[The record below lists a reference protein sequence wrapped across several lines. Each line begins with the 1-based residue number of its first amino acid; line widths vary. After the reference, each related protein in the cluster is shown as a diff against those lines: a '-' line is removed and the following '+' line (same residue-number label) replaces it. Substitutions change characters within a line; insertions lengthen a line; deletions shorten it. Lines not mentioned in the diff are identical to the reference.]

1 MPALGANQRPVSDD
15 RMLNRYPLWKY
26 LLILAV
32 AILGFIYAAPNLYP
46 PDDAVQISGSS
57 SGMTVDGEVL
67 SKIESALDNAGIS
80 YFAAEQ
86 DGASAQLRFNDGEA
100 QLQGK
105 RVIADALGNDYV
117 VALNQAPTTPDW
129 LVAMGGAPMKLGLD
143 LRGGVH
149 FLLEVDSDSAISKR
163 QETSAD
169 EMKDKLRDARI
180 RYNSVEVENTVIV
193 AEFRET
199 ELRDAAI
206 SELRSDYPQMLFNT
220 DLPGDDDELVFHAEL
235 SEAAV
240 REIEQYAL
248 NQNLTTLRKRVN
260 ELGVSE
266 PIVQSQGRNRII
278 VQLPGVQ
285 DTAEAKRVIGKTA
298 NLEFRLEAAPDA
310 LVAAKEQFDYQ
321 GYPAWLER
329 KVILTGDHVAN
340 ASTTLDPETNTPQV
354 NITLDSLGG
363 TKMNH
368 ATRSNIGRRMAVLFI
383 EYKTRMNTETSA
395 EGEPVEVPEQYT
407 ESKVISLATIQSALG
422 VQFRITGLNAPG
434 EASEL
439 ALMLRSGAL
448 AAPMYFVE
456 ERTIGPSLGAENIQL
471 GVQSVQWGMALVLL
485 FMIVYYRLFGV
496 FANIAL
502 GVNVLVL
509 VAVMSILGATLTLPG
524 IAGIVLTVGMAV
536 DANVLI
542 FARIREELKAG
553 ASPHTAISAGYD
565 RAFTTI
571 LDANLTTL
579 IVAVIL
585 YAIGSGPVKGFAVT
599 LSIGILTSMF
609 TAIMGTRALVNL
621 VYGRRKNLKKLWI

>member
-1 MPALGANQRPVSDD
+1 
-15 RMLNRYPLWKY
+15 MLNRYPLWKY

-57 SGMTVDGEVL
+57 SGMRVDGDVL
-67 SKIESALDNAGIS
+67 GEAEKALKQAGIA
-80 YFAAEQ
+80 YFDAEQ
-86 DGASAQLRFNDGEA
+86 DGSSAQLRFNDGEA

-105 RVIADALGNDYV
+105 SVIADALGNDYV

-129 LVAMGGAPMKLGLD
+129 LVSMGGAPMKLGLD

-149 FLLEVDSDSAISKR
+149 FLLEVDTDSAIEKR

-169 EMKDKLRDARI
+169 EMKDKLRDARV
-180 RYNSVEVENTVIV
+180 RYSSVDIEGTTIV
-193 AEFRET
+193 AKFRET
-199 ELRDAAI
+199 ELRDQAI
-206 SELRSDYPQMLFNT
+206 SELRSDFPQMLF
-220 DLPGDDDELVFHAEL
+220 DSDVPGDSDELVFHANL

-340 ASTTLDPETNTPQV
+340 ATTTLDPDTNMPQV

-363 TKMNH
+363 NKMNH
-368 ATRSNIGRRMAVLFI
+368 ATRSNVGRRMAVLFI
-383 EYKTRMNTETSA
+383 EYKTRMNTETNA
-395 EGEPVEVPEQYT
+395 AGEQVEVPEQYT
-407 ESKVISLATIQSALG
+407 ENKVISLATIQSALG

-456 ERTIGPSLGAENIQL
+456 ERTIGPSLGAENIEL
-471 GVQSVQWGMALVLL
+471 GVKSVQWGMALVLL
-485 FMIVYYRLFGV
+485 FMIVYYRVFGI

-502 GVNVLVL
+502 AVNVLVL

-571 LDANLTTL
+571 LDANITTL